1 MDHHGNPNICE
12 KDGEPGGPHTKEISR
27 HGNRYSAL
35 THSSINYKMSHVIS
49 KRAKRVYESQV
60 VSAMDGCL
68 GRFWSNDEK
77 FQPDRRNE
85 LKVCSVL
92 SWTELRGMC
101 SIKMDFTGL
110 NHKKKMQ
117 LFKIINMLISSIMPF
132 HNVCINQNII
142 LYVIIIYN

>member
-110 NHKKKMQ
+110 NHKK
-117 LFKIINMLISSIMPF
+117 NA
-132 HNVCINQNII
+132 
-142 LYVIIIYN
+142 VI